1 VKDSHGELS
10 FWLKLKD
17 LKHLR
22 EGDYLEQQSDALK
35 KFTQLSDQYQV
46 QQPGGLDLRTGFRVT
61 SALSPAGAL
70 MSSNPTPAFLSR
82 IFYGWRMVGLVSA
95 IRVVGG
101 GLHQYGFTV
110 FFLPISQDL
119 GLSRAA
125 TSLAFSLSRAQG
137 AIEAPLVG
145 YLVDRFG
152 PRPVIVV
159 AAVLAGIG
167 YILLS
172 WVDSYTGFLIVY
184 LGVISLAFV
193 AGFVHSPMVVANS
206 WFIRQRARAMTVVSA
221 AVPVGGAVI
230 SPLLA
235 FGVTSMG
242 WRWAAFISGCAF
254 LIVCVPLSLQV
265 QRSPESLGF
274 LPDGDLPRNT
284 LADDNVNQG
293 DGNEPIEEDSTAAQA
308 MKTMVFW
315 VLVISMAARVAAYST
330 VTVHFVPLMV
340 WKGLSQEQSA
350 FLLGAFAFMNM
361 VAHFLIGWI
370 ADKVNKPG
378 LMTLCHLVCAVSVL
392 PLVGHSTLWQL
403 WLFTGVFTLLDAS
416 FPVVWATVGDFYGRR
431 YFATIRGM
439 MSFFYMWGS
448 FAGPVFAGAVYDHT
462 ESYVSVLWTLF
473 ALLSIATLLNMLL
486 INPWARKMVGLR
498 GATC

>member
-1 VKDSHGELS
+1 MT
-10 FWLKLKD
+10 LKLI
-17 LKHLR
+17 
-22 EGDYLEQQSDALK
+22 
-35 KFTQLSDQYQV
+35 
-46 QQPGGLDLRTGFRVT
+46 
-61 SALSPAGAL
+61 
-70 MSSNPTPAFLSR
+70 SNFLSR

-95 IRVVGG
+95 IRIVGG

-159 AAVLAGIG
+159 ATLLAGIG

-172 WVDSYTGFLIVY
+172 WVKSYTGFLIVY

-221 AVPVGGAVI
+221 AVPVGGALI
-230 SPLLA
+230 SPVLA
-235 FGVTSMG
+235 FGVNSMG
-242 WRWAAFISGCAF
+242 WRWAALLSGCVF
-254 LIVCVPLSLQV
+254 LIVCVPLSLGV
-265 QRSPESLGF
+265 RRSPESMGL
-274 LPDGDLPRNT
+274 LPDGDPPWDGSGDPASKKTNF
-284 LADDNVNQG
+284 ADNRTDN
-293 DGNEPIEEDSTAAQA
+293 DSTATQA
-308 MKTMVFW
+308 MRTIVFW
-315 VLVISMAARVAAYST
+315 LLVISMMTRVAAYST

-340 WKGLSQEQSA
+340 WKGLSHEESA
-350 FLLGAFAFMNM
+350 FLLGAFAFINM
-361 VAHFLIGWI
+361 VAHFVIGWI
-370 ADKVNKPG
+370 ADKVNKPM
-378 LMTLCHLVCAVSVL
+378 LMSACHVICAVAVL
-392 PLVGHSTLWQL
+392 PLVGGASLWQL
-403 WLFTGVFTLLDAS
+403 WLFTTVFTFLDAS

-448 FAGPVFAGAVYDHT
+448 FAGPVFAGAVYDRT
-462 ESYVSVLWTLF
+462 ESYESVIWGLF
-473 ALLSIATLLNMLL
+473 AILGVATFLNILL
-486 INPWARKMVGLR
+486 IKPWSQRMIVLR
-498 GATC
+498 GEAVSSIL